1 MVAGSKKER
10 EGGEAQKDSNAVAN
24 PGNVGSES
32 DPAPEGQGAEE
43 GETRWGERRY
53 ADTNF
58 GAHERDYLGGTGP
71 YVLWCQRACRPPF
84 PQPPF
89 SYLKTDNLSQ
99 NPDPESQPEFQFKS
113 GKTTECEFKSGR
125 MKPLLGCLYW
135 LYILISCCLC

>member
-1 MVAGSKKER
+1 MIRAQTRRYRPKIRIPYGTLGVMVAGSKKER

-58 GAHERDYLGGTGP
+58 GAHGITLEGR
-71 YVLWCQRACRPPF
+71 
-84 PQPPF
+84 
-89 SYLKTDNLSQ
+89 
-99 NPDPESQPEFQFKS
+99 
-113 GKTTECEFKSGR
+113 GR
-125 MKPLLGCLYW
+125 MYCGANGRVDRRFHNRRFH
-135 LYILISCCLC
+135 I